1 MKLYWNYSTGGVEL
15 EESDDNCPIV
25 KSPHDD
31 GIVIESWWT
40 DHTHMHAINFSYLR
54 GGFYDRDKFF
64 KRNDVNPQELRWL
77 MIPKSEYEQ
86 LVEREHEIAEFESEF
101 CRE

>member
-1 MKLYWNYSTGGVEL
+1 MKLYWNYATGGVEC
-15 EESDDNCPIV
+15 EKSDDNCPIV

-40 DHTHMHAINFSYLR
+40 DCTHTYAINFSYLR
-54 GGFYDRDKFF
+54 GGFYDRYMFF
-64 KRNDVNPQELRWL
+64 KENNVEPQELRWL

-86 LVEREHEIAEFESEF
+86 LVEQYGQTESEDT
-101 CRE
+101 